1 MAKDY
6 LLRGP
11 SNWFWKREG
20 LRMMML
26 TKRVQNISH
35 FWKFRVWQW
44 LWRRGWGWAP
54 FSNKTKTS
62 TPSAASSRT
71 RTSPPDSKW
80 RNMDVNNWWN
90 WMVFLPKK
98 WATLQSCYCDKPG
111 PTQLAVTH
119 VQDIKSSFELFIPDS
134 IQKIILDCSNLEGR
148 CVFGERWKEMDQ
160 IHLRTPKAYFG
171 VLILAGVFRSKGE
184 STESLWDA
192 ETGKNLSV
200 HQCLWKT
207 STKFPGLSVL
217 ITETTD
223 QLDGR
228 ETS

>member
-11 SNWFWKREG
+11 SNWFWKRDG
-20 LRMMML
+20 LRMMMSR
-26 TKRVQNISH
+26 KRFQNISH
-35 FWKFRVWQW
+35 FWKFWQW

-90 WMVFLPKK
+90 WIVLPKK

-111 PTQLAVTH
+111 PTRLTVTH

-134 IQKIILDCSNLEGR
+134 IQKIIQDCSNIEGR

-160 IHLRTPKAYFG
+160 IHLRTPKAYF
-171 VLILAGVFRSKGE
+171 ASM
-184 STESLWDA
+184 SLENFHKISRIIRFD
-192 ETGKNLSV
+192 NR
-200 HQCLWKT
+200 
-207 STKFPGLSVL
+207 
-217 ITETTD
+217 
-223 QLDGR
+223 DGR